1 MDSIFD
7 LPLTKK
13 IFGHGWLV
21 VDGAKISKSF
31 GNYKDPRI
39 YIKETS
45 ADALRYFLL
54 REVTL
59 GQDGN
64 FSEEMFLEKCNSDLA
79 NDLGNLVSRVTAMIE
94 KYNNGVIVKSH
105 IDKVNV
111 DLDLI
116 DVVQDSVGKVELFM
130 DDLRISDA
138 VSSIWNNISNANKY
152 IDLTMPCV
160 LAKKNEKETLDQ
172 VLYNLAETIRIIGVL
187 LQPFMIEVPGKIFDQ
202 LGVKDTL
209 QVWDSAKTFGLLEDG
224 TKVTKKE
231 NLFNRIDLNKENTK
245 VEEVVKS
252 EEIKEKSEKEYIT
265 IDELDKVELK
275 VGQILSAERIENAN
289 KLYKLTVDLGSEKR
303 TIVSGLVKYYT
314 AEELINK
321 QVVVVANLKPVKLRG
336 VESQGMLLAA
346 GDDDV
351 VKLLVLDNNSGTL
364 ENGSNIH

>member
-1 MDSIFD
+1 
-7 LPLTKK
+7 
-13 IFGHGWLV
+13 
-21 VDGAKISKSF
+21 
-31 GNYKDPRI
+31 
-39 YIKETS
+39 
-45 ADALRYFLL
+45 
-54 REVTL
+54 
-59 GQDGN
+59 
-64 FSEEMFLEKCNSDLA
+64 
-79 NDLGNLVSRVTAMIE
+79 MIE

-138 VSSIWNNISNANKY
+138 VSSIWNIISKANKY
-152 IDLTMPCV
+152 IDLTMPWV
-160 LAKKNEKETLDQ
+160 LAKKNEKERLDQ